1 MLSELF
7 NMEKILEVCERICYF
22 LIVNILFLVCCIP
35 VLLFFLFIGI
45 SHVREYLPLFLLCMI
60 SVPPAFCAVLYTMRR
75 ILDSRECGPWRDYWK
90 GYRTDLFQKFLL
102 GGGQMLLLFILWT
115 NIEFFT
121 KQVSLFPAALVFI
134 LLFAFAII
142 VSPNLYLLASRYQMK
157 NRDIIRTACI
167 LTITRPICTIGCMA
181 ALAVMLVVFE
191 LAAGTAVL
199 FMVSIYSFLV
209 VFMSKGMLYSL
220 EESQST

>member
-1 MLSELF
+1 
-7 NMEKILEVCERICYF
+7 
-22 LIVNILFLVCCIP
+22 
-35 VLLFFLFIGI
+35 
-45 SHVREYLPLFLLCMI
+45 
-60 SVPPAFCAVLYTMRR
+60 
-75 ILDSRECGPWRDYWK
+75 
-90 GYRTDLFQKFLL
+90 
-102 GGGQMLLLFILWT
+102 MLLLFILWT